1 MLGILIGVG
10 AVIAMLALGQGAQKS
25 MEERLA
31 SLGSN
36 LLMVMPGSSN
46 VGGVSMGAGSVTRFT
61 LADAEALSKAGG
73 NIKAVS
79 PSVSGRV
86 QAVYENKNWN
96 TRVQGTGVA
105 YADIRSAKPE
115 YGRFF
120 TEEEVKLRSKV
131 VVVGT
136 TVVSQLFGNNDPIG
150 KTIKLN
156 RINFNIIG
164 VLPQK
169 GSTGFQDQ
177 DDAVVVPVTTAMYRL
192 LGKIYVDSIDV
203 EATGSAVMT
212 EAAEEIR
219 QIIIAKH
226 ELKNNET
233 DSFQIR
239 NMEDIQNTMKSIT
252 TTLTMLLGSIAA
264 ISLLVGGIGIMNIML
279 VSVTERTKEIG
290 LRKAIGAQE
299 KDILMQFLIE
309 AVVMTASG
317 GIIGVIFGSLIA
329 FGMSKL
335 AGWTVVV
342 TTFSILLSTIFSA
355 AIGLIFGIFPA
366 RKAAKLNPI
375 EALRF
380 E

>member
-1 MLGILIGVG
+1 
-10 AVIAMLALGQGAQKS
+10 
-25 MEERLA
+25 
-31 SLGSN
+31 
-36 LLMVMPGSSN
+36 
-46 VGGVSMGAGSVTRFT
+46 
-61 LADAEALSKAGG
+61 
-73 NIKAVS
+73 
-79 PSVSGRV
+79 
-86 QAVYENKNWN
+86 
-96 TRVQGTGVA
+96 
-105 YADIRSAKPE
+105 
-115 YGRFF
+115 
-120 TEEEVKLRSKV
+120 
-131 VVVGT
+131 VVGT